1 MRTIEIDFDVHKA
14 IENERRGF
22 DESPNDALRRLLG
35 LPEDKSFQSR
45 GSAFPAKQKDWTDKG
60 VILPHGTDLRMEYS
74 GRTYIGKILNGEW
87 VIGDMKFDSPSGAA
101 SGVALTKK
109 GKRTRLDG
117 WKYWFV
123 RRPLETSWVFL
134 ENLRPTMTILDPDK
148 LSDEDFRG

>member
-1 MRTIEIDFDVHKA
+1 MRNIEIDFDVHKA

-22 DESPNDALRRLLG
+22 DESPNEALRRLLR
-35 LPEDKSFQSR
+35 LPERKSSQSR
-45 GSAFPAKQKDWTDKG
+45 ASDASAKQKDWTDKG
-60 VILPHGTDLRMEYS
+60 VVLPHGTELRMEYS
-74 GRTYIGKILNGEW
+74 GRTYIGKILDGEW

-101 SGVALTKK
+101 SGVALTRK

-123 RRPLETSWVFL
+123 RRPSETSWVFL
-134 ENLRPTMTILDPDK
+134 ESLRPTMTILDADN